1 MNPLEEKQESSKETL
16 MPLKRGQLDFAGW
29 CSITNALIAIP
40 SLAMSWFLEA
50 VRGIGPRLSQAVL
63 TVVGLGLFL
72 YVIYSL
78 RRLLNGRFK
87 FYDVDIYISLM
98 IWGNVFL
105 ATTSLLALGTNKLES
120 FMEILTVAALI
131 VFGILSIMFATR
143 LLRLAGN
150 LYGLL
155 KAYCYT
161 TIMSGI
167 FLVTVF
173 LLPVA
178 ILAGA
183 VADVILGVIFFRAA
197 EQTPQDE
204 ILSTPI
210 E

>member
-1 MNPLEEKQESSKETL
+1 MAMTKK
-16 MPLKRGQLDFAGW
+16 QLDLAGW

-40 SLAMSWFLEA
+40 SLAMSWFLET
-50 VRGIGPRLSQAVL
+50 VKGIGPRFSQAIL

-87 FYDVDIYISLM
+87 FYEVDIYISLM
-98 IWGNVFL
+98 IWGNVVL
-105 ATTSLLALGTNKLES
+105 AIISLLSLGSSELES
-120 FMEILTVAALI
+120 FMEIVTVAALI

-155 KAYCYT
+155 KAYSYT
-161 TIMSGI
+161 TILSGI

-183 VADVILGVIFFRAA
+183 VSDVILGVIFFRAA

>member
-1 MNPLEEKQESSKETL
+1 MTITK
-16 MPLKRGQLDFAGW
+16 KRLDLAGW
-29 CSITNALIAIP
+29 CSITNALLAIP
-40 SLAMSWFLEA
+40 SLAMSWFLDT
-50 VRGIGPRLSQAVL
+50 VKGIGPGLSQAIL

-87 FYDVDIYISLM
+87 FYDVDIYISFM
-98 IWGNVFL
+98 IWGNIVL
-105 ATTSLLALGTNKLES
+105 AIISLLSLGTDQLES
-120 FMEILTVAALI
+120 FMEMLTLAALI
-131 VFGILSIMFATR
+131 AFGILSIMFGTR
-143 LLRLAGN
+143 LLRLSGN

-155 KAYCYT
+155 KPFCYT

-167 FLVTVF
+167 CLVTIF

-183 VADVILGVIFFRAA
+183 VSDVILGVIFFRAA
-197 EQTPQDE
+197 EQTPPDE
-204 ILSTPI
+204 IFKMPI

>member
-1 MNPLEEKQESSKETL
+1 MAIT
-16 MPLKRGQLDFAGW
+16 KRQLDLAGW

-40 SLAMSWFLEA
+40 SLAMSWFLDT
-50 VRGIGPRLSQAVL
+50 VKGIGPRLSQAIL
-63 TVVGLGLFL
+63 TVVGLALFL
-72 YVIYSL
+72 YVIHSF
-78 RRLLNGRFK
+78 RKLLNGRFK
-87 FYDVDIYISLM
+87 FHDVDVYISLM
-98 IWGNVFL
+98 IWGNVVL
-105 ATTSLLALGTNKLES
+105 SIIGLLSLGTEKLES

-131 VFGILSIMFATR
+131 AFGILSIMFATR
-143 LLRLAGN
+143 LLRLSEN

-155 KAYCYT
+155 KPFCYT
-161 TIMSGI
+161 QIVSGI
-167 FLVTVF
+167 CLVTVF

-183 VADVILGVIFFRAA
+183 IADVVLGVIFFRAA

>member
-1 MNPLEEKQESSKETL
+1 MAITKK
-16 MPLKRGQLDFAGW
+16 QLDLAGW

-40 SLAMSWFLEA
+40 SLAMSWFLETMK
-50 VRGIGPRLSQAVL
+50 GIGPRLSQAVL

-87 FYDVDIYISLM
+87 FHDVDIYISLM
-98 IWGNVFL
+98 IWGNILL
-105 ATTSLLALGTNKLES
+105 AVLSLLSLGTDKLES
-120 FMEILTVAALI
+120 FMEAVMMAALI

-143 LLRLAGN
+143 LLRLSNN

-155 KAYCYT
+155 KPFCYL
-161 TIMSGI
+161 TIGSGI
-167 FLVTVF
+167 CLITVF

-183 VADVILGVIFFRAA
+183 IADVVLGVTFFRAA
-197 EQTPQDE
+197 EQTPPDE
-204 ILSTPI
+204 ILRTPI